1 MRDFDWEGFKNREF
15 VVNCKTEKETLEFV
29 NFCNKNN
36 LDCLGTDKGYNWW
49 DKYKENTC
57 CAYYSGG
64 VAYGEVSYY
73 KELGIKILEWR
84 KEEDSMFNKKDL
96 EGKFVELRNGER
108 GIVLNSHI
116 KAKSKGLIKLGW
128 YNEDLQEKYGD
139 EEWDII
145 KIFKIEDHGGV
156 LDLFNDPEKY
166 AELIWEREEI
176 DWNNVPKYT
185 KVQVRDDETDKWK
198 NRYFIKYIK
207 EDKEPFYCSLCKKDE
222 FTNFISTKIPYKH
235 CRLYK
240 EDQH

>member
-1 MRDFDWEGFKNREF
+1 MIGKDLKNRKF
-15 VVNCKTEKETLEFV
+15 AVNCRTEKEMTEFID
-29 NFCNKNN
+29 FCNKND
-36 LDCLGTDKGYNWW
+36 LDWICVDKSDISW
-49 DKYKENTC
+49 DRYKENTC
-57 CAYYSGG
+57 CAYYYSGI
-64 VAYGEVSYY
+64 VYGDVCYY

-96 EGKFVELRNGER
+96 EGKFVELRNGKR

-156 LDLFNDPEKY
+156 LDLFNDPEEY

-185 KVQVRDDETDKWK
+185 KVQVKNFKEDDWV
-198 NRYFIKYIK
+198 NRYFLLRDDTRGDHKFLVTILNEEFVDD
-207 EDKEPFYCSLCKKDE
+207 EDYAEYFRY
-222 FTNFISTKIPYKH
+222 

-240 EDQH
+240 EE